1 MEKVIFSAVFNRKN
15 KLNKHDK
22 AQVEICAY
30 LNGKRKYF
38 PTAIYVTPKDW
49 DKKHSRIKA
58 IADNGVQLQKQV
70 TDFMIKLE
78 RYEMERRN
86 AGKPFTL
93 EYLTDCLRGKDF
105 KYFTDFM
112 KYEIDNDKT
121 NAKATNIG
129 KTTTYNALKV
139 FKENILFDEM
149 NFELLKEF
157 ENHLIGKGLGTNT
170 RNKYFRHIRAFVN
183 LAINKEYLD
192 LNKYPFRKF
201 TAKTEQTTREF
212 LSPEDV
218 QSIENLEFTPD
229 NLHLEKVKDM
239 FLFAC
244 YTGLRFSDV
253 TAVSKDCLTTQD
265 GNLWLS
271 LTMQKTSQSIK
282 LPLYLLHS
290 GKPIRLLE
298 KYTQPDRKYFFDELT
313 NQYVNRALKDIAT
326 LAGVTK
332 TVTFH
337 TARHT
342 TATFLLYKG
351 VAITTVQKMLGH
363 KKLQTTQIY
372 SKVMDM
378 TMINEL
384 SKIEF

>member
-1 MEKVIFSAVFNRKN
+1 MEKVNFLAVFNRKN
-15 KLNKHDK
+15 KPNKYGK
-22 AQVEICAY
+22 AQIEVRAY
-30 LNGKRKYF
+30 LSGKRKYF
-38 PTAIYVTPKDW
+38 PTAIYITPAQW

-58 IADNGVQLQKQV
+58 TAENGVQLQKQI

-78 RYEMERRN
+78 RYELERRN

-93 EYLTDCLRGKDF
+93 EYLTDCLQGKDF

-121 NAKATNIG
+121 NAKATTIG
-129 KTTTYNALKV
+129 KTTTYKAFKA

-149 NFELLKEF
+149 NFELLKDF
-157 ENHLIGKGLGTNT
+157 ENYLIGKGLGANT

-183 LAINKEYLD
+183 LAIDKEYLN

-201 TAKTEQTTREF
+201 HAKTEQTTREF
-212 LSPEDV
+212 LSPEDT
-218 QSIENLEFTPD
+218 QSIENLKFTPE
-229 NLHLEKVKDM
+229 NKHLEKVRDM
-239 FLFAC
+239 FMFAC
-244 YTGLRFSDV
+244 YTGLRFSDIN
-253 TAVSKDCLTTQD
+253 AVSKDCLTTQD

-271 LTMQKTSQSIK
+271 LTMQKTTQNIK
-282 LPLYLLHS
+282 LPLYLLHN
-290 GKPIRLLE
+290 GKPIQLLE
-298 KYTQPDRKYFFDELT
+298 KYTQPDQKYFFDELT
-313 NQYVNRALKDIAT
+313 NQYTNRALKEIAV

-351 VAITTVQKMLGH
+351 VPITTVQKMLGH

-384 SKIEF
+384 SKVEF